1 MKRFD
6 LVVESMVCILC
17 CTQQNNTWLS
27 VTLSVTSLGSSNI
40 GNHICVELESLAK
53 HDIFIYLFD
62 LYRGQLIP
70 VVKAMV

>member
-17 CTQQNNTWLS
+17 CIQQNNTW
-27 VTLSVTSLGSSNI
+27 LSVTSLGSSNI

-53 HDIFIYLFD
+53 HDIYIYLFD